1 MNSTKFITKFKYI
14 LTDNHSYKMLVKEA
28 NKLYNEN
35 LNLKIYIKTLQNENN
50 KLKVKNQNNTYTYK
64 KKD

>member
-14 LTDNHSYKMLVKEA
+14 LTYSHSYKMLVKEA

-50 KLKVKNQNNTYTYK
+50 KLKVKNQNNTYIYK

>member
-1 MNSTKFITKFKYI
+1 MNSTKFITKFKYF
-14 LTDNHSYKMLVKEA
+14 LTDNHSYKMLAKEA

-35 LNLKIYIKTLQNENN
+35 INLKIYIQTLQNKNK
-50 KLKVKNQNNTYTYK
+50 KLKVKNQKNMYFYK